1 MPSAGRT
8 SMPSTLPLT
17 PWIFQ
22 VLVTDLLLV
31 LTIEMVL
38 SPDSAATS
46 AACAEIAPMMTAA
59 DTARMALNCIALSL
73 GSQSPDATEGVR
85 TGRLGGC
92 GRAAKINVIRLHPF
106 GAGHGTPMTLAAF
119 RPFRRMHANGAS

>member
-38 SPDSAATS
+38 SPDNAATS
-46 AACAEIAPMMTAA
+46 AACAAAAPMMTAA
-59 DTARMALNCIALSL
+59 DAARMDRNCIVHSPLV
-73 GSQSPDATEGVR
+73 SQSPDATEGVR
-85 TGRLGGC
+85 SGVAGGC
-92 GRAAKINVIRLHPF
+92 GSAAKI
-106 GAGHGTPMTLAAF
+106 
-119 RPFRRMHANGAS
+119 

>member
-1 MPSAGRT
+1 
-8 SMPSTLPLT
+8 MPSTLPLT

-46 AACAEIAPMMTAA
+46 AACAETAPMMTAA
-59 DTARMALNCIALSL
+59 DTARMVRNCIALSL
-73 GSQSPDATEGVR
+73 GRPMRLKGIR
-85 TGRLGGC
+85 TRLAGGC
-92 GRAAKINVIRLHPF
+92 RMAAEINVIRLHPF
-106 GAGHGTPMTLAAF
+106 GAGDGTPMTLAAF
-119 RPFRRMHANGAS
+119 RPFRRMHANGVS

>member
-8 SMPSTLPLT
+8 SMPSTLPVT

-38 SPDSAATS
+38 SPESAATS
-46 AACAEIAPMMTAA
+46 AACADDRADDDGRRRGQNGSELHCTLPWFASPIATK
-59 DTARMALNCIALSL
+59 
-73 GSQSPDATEGVR
+73 GG
-85 TGRLGGC
+85 TGRAR
-92 GRAAKINVIRLHPF
+92 GRMPEEPLK
-106 GAGHGTPMTLAAF
+106 
-119 RPFRRMHANGAS
+119 

>member
-1 MPSAGRT
+1 MPPSAPTAYSVPSAGRT

-46 AACAEIAPMMTAA
+46 AACTETAPTMTAA
-59 DTARMALNCIALSL
+59 DAARMVRNCIALSL
-73 GSQSPDATEGVR
+73 GFAVARCDRRGTAWGG
-85 TGRLGGC
+85 GRM
-92 GRAAKINVIRLHPF
+92 RQ
-106 GAGHGTPMTLAAF
+106 
-119 RPFRRMHANGAS
+119 RR